1 VLCTVVSFVFICFQ
15 EEENGKEL
23 HQLGLRL
30 TNSVG
35 MLAEQGTDD
44 LVRQDDYQPDTV
56 MQQHLYF
63 SINVIVYNYRPRH
76 NHDLAVSTYSAVSI
90 CLSLTRW

>member
-15 EEENGKEL
+15 EEEENGKEL

-44 LVRQDDYQPDTV
+44 LVRQDD
-56 MQQHLYF
+56 
-63 SINVIVYNYRPRH
+63 
-76 NHDLAVSTYSAVSI
+76 
-90 CLSLTRW
+90 